1 MKVRHNWRRNQETKE
16 YGMNRQLIRLAAV
29 LPLSLALAG
38 ATVPSAAQEVPQA
51 AAMED
56 KPATGTAGAAIDP
69 ALQRM
74 FMALATA
81 LVANFAASAAR
92 GSLDGFDPAPMLEA
106 ALKNAL
112 GSRELNRLLDRM
124 VDQAGTGPDAAA
136 MSPEMRALVKTALAG
151 AVSMARAE
159 ITRELAP
166 APSAPASQPGS
177 GPVSP

>member
-1 MKVRHNWRRNQETKE
+1 MNQ
-16 YGMNRQLIRLAAV
+16 QLIRLAAV

-38 ATVPSAAQEVPQA
+38 ATVPSVAQEAAQIPV
-51 AAMED
+51 AMAD
-56 KPATGTAGAAIDP
+56 RPTTSSAAIDP

-92 GSLDGFDPAPMLEA
+92 GSLEGFDPAPMLEG

-159 ITRELAP
+159 ITREFAP
-166 APSAPASQPGS
+166 AAAPRTQPGS
-177 GPVSP
+177 NPLNP

>member
-1 MKVRHNWRRNQETKE
+1 MNQ
-16 YGMNRQLIRLAAV
+16 QLIRLAAV

-38 ATVPSAAQEVPQA
+38 GSVTSAAQEAAPVPA
-51 AAMED
+51 PMTEKRASN
-56 KPATGTAGAAIDP
+56 TAAIDP

-74 FMALATA
+74 FMTLATA

-92 GSLDGFDPAPMLEA
+92 GSLDGFDPAPMLEG

-112 GSRELNRLLDRM
+112 ASRELNALLDRM
-124 VDQAGTGPDAAA
+124 VDQAGTGPDANA

-159 ITRELAP
+159 IARELAP
-166 APSAPASQPGS
+166 ASPPARAQPGAN
-177 GPVSP
+177 PLNP

>member
-1 MKVRHNWRRNQETKE
+1 MNQ
-16 YGMNRQLIRLAAV
+16 QLIRLAAV

-38 ATVPSAAQEVPQA
+38 GTVPSVAQEAPQGPSA
-51 AAMED
+51 AA
-56 KPATGTAGAAIDP
+56 AGMTSFAVDP

-81 LVANFAASAAR
+81 LVANFATNAAR
-92 GSLDGFDPAPMLEA
+92 GSLDGFDPAPMLEG

-112 GSRELNRLLDRM
+112 GSRELNSLLDRM
-124 VDQAGTGPDAAA
+124 VDQAGTGPDTAA

-159 ITRELAP
+159 ITREFAP
-166 APSAPASQPGS
+166 AAAPATQPGS
-177 GPVSP
+177 NPLNP

>member
-1 MKVRHNWRRNQETKE
+1 MNQ
-16 YGMNRQLIRLAAV
+16 QLIRLAAI

-38 ATVPSAAQEVPQA
+38 GTVSTVAQEAPPA
-51 AAMED
+51 PATTADRPATSTAAM
-56 KPATGTAGAAIDP
+56 DP

-74 FMALATA
+74 FMGLATA

-92 GSLDGFDPAPMLEA
+92 GSLDGFDPAPMLEG

-112 GSRELNRLLDRM
+112 GSRELNGLLDRM

-159 ITRELAP
+159 ITREFAP
-166 APSAPASQPGS
+166 AAVAPGTQPGS
-177 GPVSP
+177 NPLNP